1 MRFAT
6 FTVETAVGTVDR
18 AGLKHGDR
26 LVDLTAGYA
35 TLLAAEG
42 RTRPVEAARALVPPD
57 MLELLR
63 NGTAAVEAAR
73 EVRGAVT
80 DGTLPETGP
89 HGGRVSYE
97 ERAVSLRA
105 PLPRPNTV
113 RDFSVFEDHGGEK
126 PDEWYDMPAYY
137 KGNPDSTVPP
147 NSEVEW
153 PDYTDRLDFELEL
166 GVVVGQECRDIDADE
181 AEEYIAGYT
190 VFNDF
195 SARDIQSK
203 EMTMGLGPGKGKD
216 FANGFGPYLVTAD
229 AFDPGDARMTAR
241 VNGEVWC
248 EGNSGEAHHSVGDM
262 LAHAA
267 MGETLSPG
275 DVLGT
280 GTVGGGC
287 GYDLDRWV
295 DHGDTVELE
304 VEGIGVLRHTV
315 T

>member
-1 MRFAT
+1 MRLAT
-6 FTVETAVGTVDR
+6 FTVETAVGPIDR
-18 AGLKHGDR
+18 VGVKHGDR

-63 NGTAAVEAAR
+63 NGPSAIEAAR
-73 EVRGAVT
+73 EVRVAAA
-80 DGTLPETGP
+80 DGTLPEDGP
-89 HGGRVSYE
+89 RGGQVSYE
-97 ERAVSLRA
+97 TDSVSLRA

-113 RDFSVFEDHGGEK
+113 RDFSVFEAHGGDK
-126 PDEWYDMPAYY
+126 PDEWYDLPAYY

-153 PDYTDRLDFELEL
+153 PDYTERLDFELEL
-166 GVVVGQECRDIDADE
+166 GVVVGRECRDVDASA
-181 AEEYIAGYT
+181 AEEYVAGYT

-195 SARDIQSK
+195 SARDIQGE
-203 EMTMGLGPGKGKD
+203 EMTVGLGPGKGKD

-229 AFDPGDARMTAR
+229 AFDPADARMTAR

-262 LAHAA
+262 LEHAA
-267 MGETLSPG
+267 MGETVHPG

-287 GYDLDRWV
+287 GYDLDRWL

-304 VEGIGVLRHTV
+304 VEGIGALRHTV
-315 T
+315 S